1 MKKRINNIK
10 FLTSL
15 SLICVST
22 VLLTTLTSCETNK
35 DNKVNECINIITA
48 LTDSSSEEEVKAAR
62 DFYESL
68 NDDEKSKISL
78 DVLSILMNQENRIAN
93 KKAVQEVISLINDLN
108 ENSTQEEVTNARN
121 KYNALSSEAKALV
134 TNLDHLL
141 EVEAALNEKASANA
155 FKEYLYSVNLDTL
168 DEQIVDEVQSR
179 YNSLSEKAK
188 SYLSQEDDVLYK
200 KILDYLKKPAL
211 DLNEQMAALIALDDD
226 LFAISKREEA
236 DKILD
241 DYNSLKDEYKSLVTN
256 YDSFLEKT
264 SVFDNITNLFIDNIE
279 SPFALTGYNASNNVY
294 PSQMDKSYDEDV
306 GVCYR
311 FQLNSTDTSGKTFDL
326 KTLKEYSV
334 NTIKSFKSLFCYF
347 YSPCEVELCVLFE
360 DANGNAF
367 GNHEINNIKKGW
379 NKIELNS
386 TLLNEFN
393 CPLIGLTSWRGKFS
407 ITQLDGF
414 KITPFYG
421 VKDPIKD
428 VNDAL
433 NKVATS
439 LEGKTDIEK
448 IQNLSKFEYSKKLIS
463 KLNEANKKLLDQE
476 KINNLTAIYAEFGES
491 IFGFKDNETF
501 TTTDPSVLSIQ
512 KDIESD
518 FAKNYG
524 EVFKVTFASNTPT
537 ENHILNFENLNSTF
551 NQYSKLVIVGFDD
564 LYAWGSN
571 SDGYADLIKLYDF
584 STSNESKDC
593 RVSKGIP
600 GYFNDDGYGKG
611 ITILEWE
618 VNKEIT
624 SPFAGTQ
631 FIYQN
636 TWGSP
641 DPNKS
646 NLYFTSLFGLK

>member
-1 MKKRINNIK
+1 MKKRISNIK

-15 SLICVST
+15 SLICVSP

-93 KKAVQEVISLINDLN
+93 QKAVQEVISLINNLN
-108 ENSTQEEVTNARN
+108 ENSTQEEVANARN

-141 EVEAALNEKASANA
+141 EIETTLNEKASANA

-168 DEQIVDEVQSR
+168 DEQIVDEVQNR

-188 SYLSQEDDVLYK
+188 SYLSQEDDALYK

-241 DYNSLKDEYKSLVTN
+241 DYNSLKNEYKSLVTN

-279 SPFALTGYNASNNVY
+279 SPFALSGYNASNNVY
-294 PSQMDKSYDEDV
+294 PNQMDKSYNEDV

-334 NTIKSFKSLFCYF
+334 NTIKAFKSLFCYF
-347 YSPCEVELCVLFE
+347 YSPCEVEMCIIFQ

-367 GNHEINNIKKGW
+367 GNHEVNNIKKGW
-379 NKIELNS
+379 NKIELDS
-386 TLLNEFN
+386 SLLKEFN
-393 CPLIGLTSWRGKFS
+393 CPLVGLTSWKAKFS
-407 ITQLDGF
+407 PTQLDGF

-428 VNDAL
+428 VNEAL
-433 NKVATS
+433 EKVATT

-463 KLNEANKKLLDQE
+463 KLNETNKKLLDQE
-476 KINNLTAIYAEFGES
+476 KINNLTAIYADFGES
-491 IFGFKDNETF
+491 IFGFEDDETF
-501 TTTDPSVLSIQ
+501 TTNDGDILSIS
-512 KDIESD
+512 KDKDSD

-524 EVFKVTFASNTPT
+524 EVFKVTFASNSALK
-537 ENHILNFENLNSTF
+537 NHELDFVNLDATF

-564 LYAWGSN
+564 LYAWGSK
-571 SDGYADLIKLYDF
+571 DGYADYIKLFDY
-584 STSNESKDC
+584 STSDDSKDC

-624 SPFAGTQ
+624 SPFAGTK